1 MFGFAKRR
9 RFGRESDST
18 GRASSVPAASVAYVH
33 AVLFKGKNEFRPFF
47 NFKRTNAINGHGV
60 QCHGAILADRRA
72 EVFDS
77 AASWSSI
84 FLKSGWTGKSER
96 MINENRLV
104 KLFLDLCQFNAPS
117 LAEAEIVAWTKKHLI
132 ELGLEVW
139 EDSAAERLGGT
150 ANNLIAKLPAT
161 MSGLPRIFFSAH
173 FDTVEPTDRLVISEI
188 DGVFVSDGTTILGA
202 DDRAGIAPAIEA
214 VRSVIEDQEP
224 HGDIYL
230 LFSVAEEI
238 GLLGASVMDF
248 DQVEVDYGFV
258 LDTGPPVGTFVNQ
271 TATHDKLTVQIF
283 GKPAHAGKEPEKGIN
298 AIQVAA
304 AAIQGMSLG
313 RISAVTTANI
323 GSIEG
328 GTATNV
334 VCAEVTLRAEA
345 RSLDIE
351 ELDQQIEHMRS
362 RFSAAAAAAG
372 AQVTFEHHR
381 HYTSFLLDESE
392 PVVQKAQ
399 AASRAMG
406 FEPVL
411 RHTLGGSDANIF
423 NARGIPAVVVATGMD
438 KIHTHEERI
447 SRIDLVNTA
456 KLAVEIIRQCS
467 CR

>member
-1 MFGFAKRR
+1 
-9 RFGRESDST
+9 
-18 GRASSVPAASVAYVH
+18 
-33 AVLFKGKNEFRPFF
+33 
-47 NFKRTNAINGHGV
+47 
-60 QCHGAILADRRA
+60 
-72 EVFDS
+72 
-77 AASWSSI
+77 
-84 FLKSGWTGKSER
+84 
-96 MINENRLV
+96 MITEERLV
-104 KLFLDLCQFNAPS
+104 KLFLDLCRFNAPS
-117 LAEAEIVAWTKKHLI
+117 LAEAEIVAWTKAHLI

-139 EDSAAERLGGT
+139 EDNAAERLGGN

-161 MSGLPRIFFSAH
+161 APDLPHIFFSAH
-173 FDTVEPTDRLVISEI
+173 FDTVEPTDRLVISEV

-214 VRSVIEDQEP
+214 VRSVMEDGEP

-230 LFSVAEEI
+230 LLSVAEEI
-238 GLLGASVMDF
+238 GLLGASVLDF
-248 DQVEVDYGFV
+248 SQVEVDYGFV

-271 TATHDKLTVQIF
+271 TATHDKLTVKIF

-304 AAIQGMSLG
+304 DAIQGMSLG

-323 GSIEG
+323 GTIEG

-345 RSLDIE
+345 RSLDLA

-362 RFSAAAAAAG
+362 RFSAAAATAG
-372 AQVTFEHHR
+372 ANVVFDHHR
-381 HYTSFLLDESE
+381 HYTAFSLSESE

-399 AASRAMG
+399 AASRALG
-406 FEPVL
+406 FEPAL
-411 RHTLGGSDANIF
+411 RQTLGGSDANIF
-423 NARGIPAVVVATGMD
+423 NARSIPSIVVATGMD